1 MLGYCFATVL
11 SAAPTVDEVEG
22 STPAIT
28 VIARA
33 FWPPLPKCWEY
44 LLGGD
49 VTRLSRSGK
58 VIAQPV
64 HYSAG
69 GETARQEDDDP
80 DKDDDSTM
88 G

>member
-64 HYSAG
+64 DHSAG
-69 GETARQEDDDP
+69 GEATGHKDGDP
-80 DKDDDSTM
+80 DEDNAPAM